1 MPPSSGPR
9 AHLAVE
15 SGFDSCANET
25 EGGYPG
31 VNQDVQRRAI
41 MIVSTGI
48 AGFLSN
54 RLAEKFIDI
63 PEERG
68 IQDDVKEALLKAA
81 FSVTSTVIASVLI
94 RRVLGSRWG
103 S

>member
-1 MPPSSGPR
+1 LKRLTRSG
-9 AHLAVE
+9 
-15 SGFDSCANET
+15 SCGNEA
-25 EGGYPG
+25 EGGYTG
-31 VNQDVQRRAI
+31 VNEEMQRRAI
-41 MIVSTGI
+41 MLLATGI
-48 AGFLSN
+48 AGLLSS
-54 RLAEKFIDI
+54 RLADKLIDV

-81 FSVTSTVIASVLI
+81 FSVASTLIASVII

>member
-1 MPPSSGPR
+1 M
-9 AHLAVE
+9 
-15 SGFDSCANET
+15 NE
-25 EGGYPG
+25 EM
-31 VNQDVQRRAI
+31 QRRAI
-41 MIVSTGI
+41 MFLATGI
-48 AGFLSN
+48 AGLLSS
-54 RLAEKFIDI
+54 RLADKLIDV

-81 FSVTSTVIASVLI
+81 FSVASTLIASVII